1 MATMVYGRQRERDGR
16 GGEGKRSGDYE
27 EQEAHMRQ
35 L

>member
-1 MATMVYGRQRERDGR
+1 MATMVYGRHREGGGR
-16 GGEGKRSGDYE
+16 EGEEVGDYE